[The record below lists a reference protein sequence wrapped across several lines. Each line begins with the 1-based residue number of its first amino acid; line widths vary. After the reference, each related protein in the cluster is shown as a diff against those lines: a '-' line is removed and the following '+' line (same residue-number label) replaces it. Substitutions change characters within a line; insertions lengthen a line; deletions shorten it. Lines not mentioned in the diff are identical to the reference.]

1 MHVRRPS
8 PELLLVVADVV
19 AVAVLAAVVL
29 GSTGPAPAPAAA
41 RSASAAVLTGSG
53 RPVPVLFVVREDAF
67 SDALAAGPAAGS
79 LGGPVLR
86 LAGSALSPQARDELT
101 RRHPARIVVLGGTGA
116 VSAAVADELED
127 FTSGT
132 VSRLAGE
139 DRYATAAEVAT
150 AFFRAPV
157 PRVLVADGSG
167 TGQVL
172 TAGSAA
178 AGEDSPVLL
187 VTSTG
192 VPESTAAAL
201 RVLQPRRIAVLGSA
215 AQVSDE
221 VLRALQ
227 AFTTTGRV
235 SRLSGESSPAGAPA
249 GGTAED

>member
-8 PELLLVVADVV
+8 PELFLVVADVV

-29 GSTGPAPAPAAA
+29 ASTGDAPGPASP
-41 RSASAAVLTGSG
+41 RSASAAALTGSG

-67 SDALAAGPAAGS
+67 SDAMAGGPAAGS

-86 LAGSALSPQARDELT
+86 LAGSGLSAQARSELT
-101 RRHPARIVVLGGTGA
+101 RLHPARIVVLGGTGA

-132 VSRLAGE
+132 VTRLAGE

-157 PRVLVADGSG
+157 ERVLVADGSG

-172 TAGSAA
+172 PAGSAA
-178 AGEDSPVLL
+178 VGQDSPVLL
-187 VTSTG
+187 VTPTT

-201 RVLQPRRIAVLGSA
+201 RELQPRSIAVLGGA
-215 AQVSDE
+215 TQVSDS
-221 VLRALQ
+221 VLRSLQ
-227 AFTTTGRV
+227 AFTGGRV
-235 SRLSGESSPAGAPA
+235 ARVSVAAPPSTGAAVVGP
-249 GGTAED
+249 GD